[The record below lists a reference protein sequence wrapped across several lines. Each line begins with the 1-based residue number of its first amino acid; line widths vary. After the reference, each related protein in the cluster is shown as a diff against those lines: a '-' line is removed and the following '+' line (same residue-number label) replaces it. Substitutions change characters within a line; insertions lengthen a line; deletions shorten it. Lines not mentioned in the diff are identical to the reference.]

1 MWARLTSLVPWR
13 KLLVFKKNDSPLA
26 RGRLQNAKWK
36 EQCPN
41 RIISELPN
49 LSQKPGRLAR
59 ENIEAAE
66 RAFCELG
73 GPFGFLR
80 ATCGQ
85 RGQRVGIT
93 YDMAAAKFS
102 TVWKSFQRIFHTLM
116 RRQVKRSVLTD
127 TAWHVL
133 CVHALIRTRGGA
145 AIAPVHD
152 GVRRGALLSMDR
164 TFHDA

>member
-102 TVWKSFQRIFHTLM
+102 TVWKSFQRIFHTM
-116 RRQVKRSVLTD
+116 ENIWPIFPRNGKTFRQFSTQWKNFEGFFPQCGKLGFKAVLGGFRLL
-127 TAWHVL
+127 A
-133 CVHALIRTRGGA
+133 RGC
-145 AIAPVHD
+145 
-152 GVRRGALLSMDR
+152 
-164 TFHDA
+164 